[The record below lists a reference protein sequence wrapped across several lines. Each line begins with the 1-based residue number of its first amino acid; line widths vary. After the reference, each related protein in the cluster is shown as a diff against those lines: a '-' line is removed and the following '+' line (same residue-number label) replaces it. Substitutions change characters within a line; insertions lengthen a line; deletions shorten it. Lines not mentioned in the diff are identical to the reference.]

1 MSNYTVKILHPEDKI
16 FVSGHR
22 GMVGSAVCRT
32 LAQQGYNNIIV
43 AGRDELDL
51 TNQQAVFDFFAVHKP
66 QAQIIC
72 AAVVGGIIANDTFP
86 ADFIG
91 QNLMIQTNLL
101 EAARRF
107 DCAKTVFMASGCIY
121 PRLSEQPIREEQLLT
136 GALEPT
142 NQWYAVAKLAGI
154 KMGQAYRRQYGLD
167 MVSVLPANLYG
178 TGDSFDLENSHV
190 IPGLMRRF
198 HIAKMEQAKQVT
210 VWGSGRAMREFMH
223 VDDLAAAT
231 VFLMQQAQVE
241 EIINIGYGEDM
252 TIAELAQLMKT
263 TVGFSGELCFDASR
277 PDGTPRKLLD
287 SSHLFSLGWRP
298 TIPLAQGLAATY
310 HWFVENI
317 ETLREVNPQ
326 AWQQ

>member
-32 LAQQGYNNIIV
+32 LAQQGYNNIIF

-66 QAQIIC
+66 QAQVIC

-121 PRLSEQPIREEQLLT
+121 PRLSKQPIREEQLLT
-136 GALEPT
+136 GALEST

-287 SSHLFSLGWRP
+287 SSHLFALGWRP
-298 TIPLAQGLAATY
+298 TIPLTQGLAATY

>member
-107 DCAKTVFMASGCIY
+107 DCAKTVFIASGCIY
-121 PRLSEQPIREEQLLT
+121 PRLSEQPIGEEQLLT
-136 GALEPT
+136 GSLEPT

-167 MVSVLPANLYG
+167 IVSVLPTNLYG

>member
-1 MSNYTVKILHPEDKI
+1 M
-16 FVSGHR
+16 
-22 GMVGSAVCRT
+22 GSAVCRT

-66 QAQIIC
+66 QAQVIC

-210 VWGSGRAMREFMH
+210 VWGSGHAMREFMH

-263 TVGFSGELCFDASR
+263 TVGFSGELFFDTSR

-298 TIPLAQGLAATY
+298 TIPLTQGLAATY
-310 HWFVENI
+310 HWFVENV

-326 AWQQ
+326 AWQK

>member
-32 LAQQGYNNIIV
+32 LAQQGYNNIIF

-66 QAQIIC
+66 QAQVIC

-121 PRLSEQPIREEQLLT
+121 PRLSKQPIREEQLLT
-136 GALEPT
+136 GALEST

-287 SSHLFSLGWRP
+287 SSHLFALGWRP